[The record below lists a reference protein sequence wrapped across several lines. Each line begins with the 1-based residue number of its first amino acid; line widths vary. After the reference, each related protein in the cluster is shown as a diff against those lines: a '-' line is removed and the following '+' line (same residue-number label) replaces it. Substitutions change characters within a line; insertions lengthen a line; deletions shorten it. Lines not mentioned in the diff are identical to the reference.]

1 MEVNVEIGAELV
13 QRLLDVLEHHVHADG
28 AEVLLD
34 LFLRALECLRV
45 LLQHSSGDVLDVLSA
60 VAIFRSRLVASG
72 CNQGVGEAV
81 NLATVVIEVVLAGD
95 LGTGGRQDT
104 TESVTDCCPA
114 STTQVN
120 RPGRICG
127 DKLQVHVEVG
137 VEVGMAPLL
146 PRCQDVLD
154 DLALG
159 IGGQADVNK
168 ARACDGCFIDALRS
182 AERCGNFSCQVT
194 RHHADALAQLH
205 GDIGCVVAVL
215 RVTRTLDGRVFR
227 HDRDIGIVGSQ
238 NLDGDFSD

>member
-1 MEVNVEIGAELV
+1 M
-13 QRLLDVLEHHVHADG
+13 
-28 AEVLLD
+28 
-34 LFLRALECLRV
+34 
-45 LLQHSSGDVLDVLSA
+45 
-60 VAIFRSRLVASG
+60 
-72 CNQGVGEAV
+72 
-81 NLATVVIEVVLAGD
+81 VIEVVLAGD
-95 LGTGGRQDT
+95 LGARGGQDT

-114 STTQVN
+114 GTTQVD

-137 VEVGMAPLL
+137 VEVGMTPLL

-159 IGGQADVNK
+159 IGSQADVNK
-168 ARACDGCFIDALRS
+168 ARACDGCFFDTLRS
-182 AERCGNFSCQVT
+182 AECCGNFSCQVT
-194 RHHADALAQLH
+194 RHHPDTLAQLH
-205 GDIGCVVAVL
+205 GDIGCIVAVL